1 MIAGKN
7 IQPFALCRAVIL
19 SYSQT
24 VSTVST
30 VSTASTVVGVDA
42 HSARPNDYSHAKEH
56 LRTVFGLTQVIWS
69 VSSSFNLIM
78 MINRMNKG
86 QAQNI
91 CFCCVSS
98 V

>member
-1 MIAGKN
+1 MISVHMMAGKSSVQGCD
-7 IQPFALCRAVIL
+7 IKLQSDEL
-19 SYSQT
+19 
-24 VSTVST
+24 
-30 VSTASTVVGVDA
+30 VVGVDA
-42 HSARPNDYSHAKEH
+42 HSARPNDYSH
-56 LRTVFGLTQVIWS
+56 LRTVFGLTQDIWS

-91 CFCCVSS
+91 CLCCVSS

>member
-1 MIAGKN
+1 MISVHMMAGKSSVQGCD
-7 IQPFALCRAVIL
+7 IKLQSDEL
-19 SYSQT
+19 
-24 VSTVST
+24 
-30 VSTASTVVGVDA
+30 VVGVDA
-42 HSARPNDYSHAKEH
+42 HSARPNDYSHIKEH
-56 LRTVFGLTQVIWS
+56 LRTVFGLTQDIWS

-91 CFCCVSS
+91 SFCCVSS